1 MAMASTSS
9 EDEELLIHRMRLPL
23 PIAVEQPLDDPDQ
36 EYAIERIVSA
46 SKVRRG

>member
-9 EDEELLIHRMRLPL
+9 EDEELLIHRMRLP
-23 PIAVEQPLDDPDQ
+23 PITVEQPLDDPDQ